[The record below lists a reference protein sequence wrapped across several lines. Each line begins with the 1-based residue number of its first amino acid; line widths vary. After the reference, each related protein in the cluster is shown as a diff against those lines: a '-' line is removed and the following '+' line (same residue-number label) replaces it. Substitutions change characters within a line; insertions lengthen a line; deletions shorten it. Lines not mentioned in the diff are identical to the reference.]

1 VTFNAK
7 ARRRWFGSLC
17 LLAALVM
24 LAAGETKPGE
34 RLAGVAFVIYW
45 LACFVFAALAMLA
58 AILDARALR
67 LEARAE
73 QRTLLENTVAEIE
86 NRKVPRAKLQT
97 PPKPQVPDSDSPSA
111 N

>member
-1 VTFNAK
+1 MTFNAK

-24 LAAGETKPGE
+24 LAAGETTPGKG
-34 RLAGVAFVIYW
+34 LDGVGFVIYW

-67 LEARAE
+67 REARAE
-73 QRTLLENTVAEIE
+73 QRALLEGTLHYIREEKA
-86 NRKVPRAKLQT
+86 RKRN
-97 PPKPQVPDSDSPSA
+97 DE
-111 N
+111 